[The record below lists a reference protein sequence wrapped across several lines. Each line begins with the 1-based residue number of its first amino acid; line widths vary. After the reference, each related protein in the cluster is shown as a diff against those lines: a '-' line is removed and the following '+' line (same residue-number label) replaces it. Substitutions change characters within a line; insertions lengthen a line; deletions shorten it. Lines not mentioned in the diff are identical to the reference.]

1 MTLSS
6 DIEEFR
12 SLVNRAV
19 DQLDEINSISKTIP
33 DTGASE
39 LSRKFAGLMDNLEEV
54 NRQLR
59 SATDSLEELRS
70 RWG

>member
-12 SLVNRAV
+12 TLVSKV
-19 DQLDEINSISKTIP
+19 VEQLDDINSISKTIP
-33 DTGASE
+33 GTEVDE
-39 LSRKFAGLMDNLEEV
+39 LSRKFAGLMDNLEDVDE
-54 NRQLR
+54 QLR
-59 SATDSLEELRS
+59 SVTDLLEEIRS